1 MKKNFYLL
9 TVLFVSALFAFTSCS
24 EEDDNGGGRGL
35 TSNVISGTIENFP
48 TDGRYIF
55 EAYCDDEV
63 IATTEIASNGKFTIT
78 LPPELPK
85 DMLYTLE
92 SASTINIRDESVL
105 ISGSINFG
113 IRKENES
120 GSSYRSLIYGYINQE
135 VVKIINSLH
144 LFTVMEI
151 LKFLGKHL
159 IIHWMLKFR

>member
-1 MKKNFYLL
+1 M
-9 TVLFVSALFAFTSCS
+9 V
-24 EEDDNGGGRGL
+24 EDGL

-120 GSSYRSLIYGYINQE
+120 GSSYRSFIYGYINQE
-135 VVKIINSLH
+135 VVKINYKFATLIHSDGDIKVFGKTSDYTLDVKAPIDVNVSLVKGWNW
-144 LFTVMEI
+144 LVTY
-151 LKFLGKHL
+151 
-159 IIHWMLKFR
+159 RT